1 MSKKKTIAK
10 KKPVKKV
17 AKKKTVAK
25 KSKAK
30 PVKKKAVV
38 AKKKTPAK
46 KKAAATKKKAAA
58 TKKKAAP
65 TKKKAAATKKK
76 AAAAKKKVS
85 AVKKAAPA
93 KKKAVAA
100 KKASIKKVAVKASA
114 SKASSKVAAK
124 KAKSQP
130 STVSKAKAKPQ
141 KKAVNSPAGSYTPI
155 KRKANAKVIDF
166 SELMPSAKSTA
177 GPLEFEP
184 YPNDRSHEEY
194 MCESHLAHFR
204 DILTNWKVSL
214 MQEVDATVGHLKK
227 DKVTYADPLDRAAQ
241 EEEFNLELRTRDRE
255 RKLIKK
261 IEQALDWI
269 EQGVYGYCEDCG
281 ADIGIRRL
289 EARPTADKCIDC
301 KTFDEIREKQI
312 GGN

>member
-17 AKKKTVAK
+17 AKKKTVVR

-30 PVKKKAVV
+30 PAKKKAVV
-38 AKKKTPAK
+38 AKKKAPAKKKVASVKKKATPAKKKATSVKKKATPAK
-46 KKAAATKKKAAA
+46 KKAA
-58 TKKKAAP
+58 P
-65 TKKKAAATKKK
+65 
-76 AAAAKKKVS
+76 AKKKVS
-85 AVKKAAPA
+85 AVKKVSPAKKKAAPA
-93 KKKAVAA
+93 KK
-100 KKASIKKVAVKASA
+100 ASTKKVAVKASA
-114 SKASSKVAAK
+114 SKASSKASVK
-124 KAKSQP
+124 KAKPQP

-141 KKAVNSPAGSYTPI
+141 KKAVKSPASSYTPI

-166 SELMPSAKSTA
+166 SELMPSAKSSA

-184 YPNDRSHEEY
+184 YPNDRSDEEY
-194 MCESHLAHFR
+194 MCESHLTHFR
-204 DILTNWKVSL
+204 NILTNWKVSL